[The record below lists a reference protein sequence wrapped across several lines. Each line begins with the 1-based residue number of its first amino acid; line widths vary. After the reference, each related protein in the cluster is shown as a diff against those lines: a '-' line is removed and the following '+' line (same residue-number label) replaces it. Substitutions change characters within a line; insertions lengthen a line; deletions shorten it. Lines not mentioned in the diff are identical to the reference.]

1 MTHCA
6 RVRVQIALTAVA
18 SAAAGAQVATD
29 PRIFGDGDYRDVL
42 NSRPAPGLQPT
53 EGHIRA
59 TDLEPL
65 PRRMSPRGLR
75 LTFDDSTDRV
85 VVEWRQPLRL
95 LHGYQSSYQMRVK
108 TGGEDWGPWSA
119 VGPMETA
126 GSAVIDNVLRGE
138 TYRVQVRTASVFG
151 VGRPATRKVRIPEP
165 RS

>member
-6 RVRVQIALTAVA
+6 RVRVLIALTAVA

-59 TDLEPL
+59 TDIEPL
-65 PRRMSPRGLR
+65 PWRMSPRGLR
-75 LTFDDSTDRV
+75 LTFDDATDRV
-85 VVEWRQPLRL
+85 VVAWRQPLRL

-108 TGGEDWGPWSA
+108 TGREDWGPWNE
-119 VGPMETA
+119 VGPIEAA
-126 GSAVIDNVLRGE
+126 GSAVIDVHRGE
-138 TYRVQVRTASVFG
+138 AYRVQVRTASAFG
-151 VGRPATRKVRIPEP
+151 ASRPATRKVRIPKP